1 VVFGKIILRMVL
13 EVTVLILVKSHIL
26 LVFRIWLIELLL
38 KQLVFFCQLVDQTV
52 ELFDFLLFLP

>member
-1 VVFGKIILRMVL
+1 MVFGKIILRMVL